1 MEMNLFIAYIG
12 IAVMVGLSGI
22 GSAYGVTI
30 AGNAAIGA
38 LKKNDSAFGNFLVLT
53 ALPGTQGLYGFA
65 GYFMFQTIFGILT
78 PEITAIQASAVLGA
92 GIGIGR
98 IGGSAM
104 DAIAR
109 QPSESNNVRMNMI
122 IAAALIEGV
131 ALIAIVVC
139 LLTLFL

>member
-1 MEMNLFIAYIG
+1 MG
-12 IAVMVGLSGI
+12 
-22 GSAYGVTI
+22 
-30 AGNAAIGA
+30 AAIGA
-38 LKKNDSAFGNFLVLT
+38 
-53 ALPGTQGLYGFA
+53 
-65 GYFMFQTIFGILT
+65 GI
-78 PEITAIQASAVLGA
+78 AVLGA

-98 IGGSAM
+98 IGGSAL
-104 DAIAR
+104 DAFSR

>member
-12 IAVMVGLSGI
+12 IAIMVGLSGI

-78 PEITAIQASAVLGA
+78 PEITPIRASAVLGA
-92 GIGIGR
+92 GIALWIGCLILR
-98 IGGSAM
+98 Y
-104 DAIAR
+104 
-109 QPSESNNVRMNMI
+109 PSGTSLCKRYRSNRTGTQCI
-122 IAAALIEGV
+122 
-131 ALIAIVVC
+131 
-139 LLTLFL
+139 

>member
-12 IAVMVGLSGI
+12 IAIMVGLSGI

-92 GIGIGR
+92 GIAWDWLPY
-98 IGGSAM
+98 S
-104 DAIAR
+104 
-109 QPSESNNVRMNMI
+109 PLSVRDKFVQTVSQLSDRDTMYLVI
-122 IAAALIEGV
+122 R
-131 ALIAIVVC
+131 
-139 LLTLFL
+139 

>member
-1 MEMNLFIAYIG
+1 MG
-12 IAVMVGLSGI
+12 
-22 GSAYGVTI
+22 
-30 AGNAAIGA
+30 AAI
-38 LKKNDSAFGNFLVLT
+38 SA
-53 ALPGTQGLYGFA
+53 
-65 GYFMFQTIFGILT
+65 GI
-78 PEITAIQASAVLGA
+78 AVLGA